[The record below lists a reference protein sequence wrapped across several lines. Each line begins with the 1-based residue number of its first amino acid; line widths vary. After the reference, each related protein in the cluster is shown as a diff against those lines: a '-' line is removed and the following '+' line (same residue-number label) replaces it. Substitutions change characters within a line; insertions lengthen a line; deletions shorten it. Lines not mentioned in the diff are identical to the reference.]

1 MYKVE
6 IDVDKEALISTI
18 SDTCCTVQDSYRL
31 WKSKDIVRYLQELR
45 NTLIYPTLVINVRT
59 IDDMARE
66 WKVHNLLYALG
77 IEQERSKSVDLEC
90 PQSIFYKMS
99 YTILS

>member
-1 MYKVE
+1 M
-6 IDVDKEALISTI
+6 
-18 SDTCCTVQDSYRL
+18 
-31 WKSKDIVRYLQELR
+31 
-45 NTLIYPTLVINVRT
+45 LVINVRT

-77 IEQERSKSVDLEC
+77 IEQERSKSVDLEL